1 MAAAATAAGGD
12 AAAAAIPRRVAGP
25 SGEGGSCP
33 QGAQL
38 TEQVH
43 EVREAAPPPAG
54 GTGRGVS
61 RARGLDAGGG
71 ESARARKE
79 GSEQKR
85 GHPDPIHPPK
95 NSRAHGAMK
104 YVWEDIHQ

>member
-1 MAAAATAAGGD
+1 MLLPLPFRAEWQVLVAREAAV
-12 AAAAAIPRRVAGP
+12 RRGP
-25 SGEGGSCP
+25 
-33 QGAQL
+33 QL